1 MSKAKVKLLGVHELV
16 EVVADVKEGI
26 FSASGKTHH
35 VNEVL
40 LDTPVKGTI
49 FGTALNYKGALEQ
62 LGDAV
67 NEKPY
72 QAPPVAPI
80 LYIKPANTYNRNG
93 GLIPMPEGITEL
105 EVGACLGLVIG
116 KQATR
121 VSEAEAFEFI
131 AGYTIV
137 NDVSVPHASVYRP
150 AVQHKSRDG
159 FCPVGPWIV
168 DRDEVENPGQLA
180 VRVFINEELRQ
191 ENTTAN
197 LIRPIAK
204 LLADVTDFMT
214 LSAGDVLLVG
224 IPEQAPRVQVGDSVR
239 IEIEGVGSLENDVVE
254 ESVVA
259 ETEAW
264 EVLK

>member
-1 MSKAKVKLLGVHELV
+1 MKKAKVKLLGINELV
-16 EVVADVKEGI
+16 EVDVNTKENTVS
-26 FSASGKTHH
+26 SAGKVHG
-35 VNEVL
+35 VSEIP
-40 LDTPVKGTI
+40 LDVPVRGTI

-72 QAPPVAPI
+72 NAPPIAPI
-80 LYIKPANTYNRNG
+80 LYIKPANTYNRSG
-93 GLIPMPEGITEL
+93 GVIPMPEGMNEL

-116 KQATR
+116 KQATK
-121 VSEAEAFEFI
+121 VAEAEALEYI
-131 AGYTIV
+131 AGYTVV
-137 NDVSVPHASVYRP
+137 NDVSVPHASIYRP

-168 DRDEVENPGQLA
+168 ERDAVENPDRLGI
-180 VRVFINEELRQ
+180 RVFINDEQRQ

-197 LIRPIAK
+197 LIRPISR
-204 LLADVTDFMT
+204 LLADVTEFMT

-239 IEIEGVGSLENDVVE
+239 IEIEGVGILENTVGTESDV
-254 ESVVA
+254 
-259 ETEAW
+259 W
-264 EVLK
+264 EVLT